1 MHRCNDLR
9 QLAVDQL
16 ENLAIDCAKE
26 EFGYRFG
33 SHDDAKAKVGL
44 RGSLRRQIARIATV
58 IAEKQRSAAIEN
70 TAASGKIVAAA
81 KTVAAA
87 K

>member
-9 QLAVDQL
+9 QLPVDQL

-33 SHDDAKAKVGL
+33 TQDDAKAKVGL
-44 RGSLRRQIARIATV
+44 RISLRRQIARIATV
-58 IAEKQRSAAIEN
+58 IAEKQR
-70 TAASGKIVAAA
+70 TAAAA
-81 KTVAAA
+81 K
-87 K
+87 

>member
-1 MHRCNDLR
+1 MHRSDDLR
-9 QLAVDQL
+9 QMAVDQL

-44 RGSLRRQIARIATV
+44 RSVLRRQIARISTV
-58 IAEKQRSAAIEN
+58 IAEKQRVAEKQHN
-70 TAASGKIVAAA
+70 AAA
-81 KTVAAA
+81 TA

>member
-1 MHRCNDLR
+1 MHRSDDLR
-9 QLAVDQL
+9 QMSIDQL

-44 RGSLRRQIARIATV
+44 RSTLRRQIARITTV
-58 IAEKQRSAAIEN
+58 IAEKKKAAE
-70 TAASGKIVAAA
+70 A
-81 KTVAAA
+81 K
-87 K
+87 

>member
-1 MHRCNDLR
+1 M
-9 QLAVDQL
+9 AVDQL

-44 RGSLRRQIARIATV
+44 RSVLRRQIARIATV
-58 IAEKQRSAAIEN
+58 IAEKKSAEKKN
-70 TAASGKIVAAA
+70 MAA
-81 KTVAAA
+81 TVAVT

>member
-1 MHRCNDLR
+1 MHRADDLR
-9 QLAVDQL
+9 QMAVDQL

-44 RGSLRRQIARIATV
+44 RSVLRRQIARIATV
-58 IAEKQRSAAIEN
+58 IAEKRQSAVVQSAVV
-70 TAASGKIVAAA
+70 K
-81 KTVAAA
+81 
-87 K
+87 

>member
-1 MHRCNDLR
+1 MHRSDDLR
-9 QLAVDQL
+9 QMSIDQL

-44 RGSLRRQIARIATV
+44 RSTLRRQIARITTV
-58 IAEKQRSAAIEN
+58 IAEKKKAAEA
-70 TAASGKIVAAA
+70 TSLAVG
-81 KTVAAA
+81 
-87 K
+87 

>member
-1 MHRCNDLR
+1 VHRSDELR
-9 QLAVDQL
+9 QMAIDQL

-44 RGSLRRQIARIATV
+44 RSTLRRQIARITTV
-58 IAEKQRSAAIEN
+58 IAEKRKSAAV
-70 TAASGKIVAAA
+70 K
-81 KTVAAA
+81 
-87 K
+87 